1 MTKRKSKGD
10 TQPRLAQPEM
20 DRMIARLRE
29 LFPHLGVEQ
38 APPYED
44 YGLWCNIFIKED
56 EDESILYTDVLA
68 GGHDSGLA
76 GCGGPTEKG
85 GLAIVGERWCA
96 SIGDCDE
103 ILTDDLEEAV
113 AFLVQGVARNLTEEA
128 SLRRRAADRL
138 DVLLAGIKM
147 P

>member
-1 MTKRKSKGD
+1 MTEQRSTSD

-38 APPYED
+38 APLIED

-56 EDESILYTDVLA
+56 EDESILYTDVA
-68 GGHDSGLA
+68 GHDSGLA

-103 ILTDDLEEAV
+103 IWTDDLEEAV
-113 AFLVQGVARNLTEEA
+113 AFLVQGVARNLTKEA
-128 SLRRRAADRL
+128 SLRRREADRL
-138 DVLLAGIKM
+138 DVLLAGIKT